1 MEVTPLGEV
10 LGAEVIGIEEMDPE
24 LPDYLLRDLFEVA
37 SQPSN
42 IYRHK

>member
-24 LPDYLLRDLFEVA
+24 LPDSLLRDLFEVA
-37 SQPSN
+37 SQPRN